1 MKYIVDIDY
10 SKCINCLACYLI
22 NKNIF
27 SIENNRVVIKNNT
40 ISSEE
45 DIEDVKIA
53 AKACPTNAIYY
64 QEISDKD

>member
-27 SIENNRVVIKNNT
+27 SIENNRIVIKNNT

-64 QEISDKD
+64 EEISDKD

>member
-22 NKNIF
+22 NKNVF
-27 SIENNRVVIKNNT
+27 SIENNRIVIKNNT

-45 DIEDVKIA
+45 DIEDIKIA

-64 QEISDKD
+64 EEISDKD

>member
-22 NKNIF
+22 NKNVF
-27 SIENNRVVIKNNT
+27 SIENNRIVIKNNT

-64 QEISDKD
+64 EEISDKD

>member
-22 NKNIF
+22 NKNVF
-27 SIENNRVVIKNNT
+27 SIKNNRIVIKNNT

-45 DIEDVKIA
+45 DIEDIKIA

-64 QEISDKD
+64 QEISNKD

>member
-27 SIENNRVVIKNNT
+27 SIENNRIVIKNNT

-45 DIEDVKIA
+45 DIEDIKTA

-64 QEISDKD
+64 EEISDKD

>member
-10 SKCINCLACYLI
+10 SKCINCLVCYLI

-27 SIENNRVVIKNNT
+27 SIENNRIVIKNNT

-53 AKACPTNAIYY
+53 ARACPTNAIYY
-64 QEISDKD
+64 QEISNKD

>member
-27 SIENNRVVIKNNT
+27 SIENNRIVIKSN
-40 ISSEE
+40 IVSSEE
-45 DIEDVKIA
+45 DIKDVKIA
-53 AKACPTNAIYY
+53 ARACPTNAIYY
-64 QEISDKD
+64 QEISNKD

>member
-27 SIENNRVVIKNNT
+27 SIENNRVVIKNNI

-64 QEISDKD
+64 QEILDKD

>member
-27 SIENNRVVIKNNT
+27 SIENNRIVIKNNT

-45 DIEDVKIA
+45 DIEDIKIA

-64 QEISDKD
+64 EEISDKD

>member
-10 SKCINCLACYLI
+10 NKCINCLACYLI

-27 SIENNRVVIKNNT
+27 SIENNRIVIKNNI
-40 ISSEE
+40 ISSEK
-45 DIEDVKIA
+45 DMEDVKIA

-64 QEISDKD
+64 QEILDKD

>member
-45 DIEDVKIA
+45 DIEDIKIA

>member
-27 SIENNRVVIKNNT
+27 SIENNRIVIRNNT

-45 DIEDVKIA
+45 DIEDVKTA

-64 QEISDKD
+64 EEISDKD

>member
-10 SKCINCLACYLI
+10 NKCINCLACYLI

-27 SIENNRVVIKNNT
+27 SIKNNRVVIKNNI

-45 DIEDVKIA
+45 DIEDIKIA
-53 AKACPTNAIYY
+53 SKACPTNAIYY
-64 QEISDKD
+64 QEILDKD

>member
-27 SIENNRVVIKNNT
+27 SIENNRIVIKNNV
-40 ISSEE
+40 ISSEK
-45 DIEDVKIA
+45 DIEDIKIA
-53 AKACPTNAIYY
+53 TNICPTNAIYY
-64 QEISDKD
+64 QEILDKD

>member
-10 SKCINCLACYLI
+10 NKCINCLACYLI

-27 SIENNRVVIKNNT
+27 SIENNRIVIKNSI

-45 DIEDVKIA
+45 DIEDIKIA
-53 AKACPTNAIYY
+53 ANACPTNAIYY
-64 QEISDKD
+64 QEILDKD

>member
-22 NKNIF
+22 NKNVF
-27 SIENNRVVIKNNT
+27 SIENNRIIIKNNI

-45 DIEDVKIA
+45 DIENVKIA
-53 AKACPTNAIYY
+53 ARTCPTNAIYY
-64 QEISDKD
+64 QEISDKN